1 MSEREILCTGL
12 VKTYNSGQ
20 PNEFRALRGL
30 DLAIPQGKHVS
41 IIGPS
46 GSGKST
52 LLNLI
57 SCLDT
62 PTEGEVCIEGININS
77 LNGFEKARLRREK
90 LGFVFQ
96 QFNLIRN
103 MTAFENIELP
113 MRFRRTPRKDRKK
126 KVNELLSI
134 VGLADKGNNRPTEL
148 SGGEQQRVAVARALA
163 NNPKI
168 ILADEPTGN
177 LDTKTGEKIM
187 ELLLRLN
194 RGEGKT
200 LVIVTHDPRIA
211 ENADLVITMQDGCIQ
226 KTSNTPFSQ
235 R

>member
-1 MSEREILCTGL
+1 MNDGEILCKGL

-20 PNEFRALRGL
+20 PSEFRALQGL
-30 DLAIPQGKHVS
+30 DLTILQGKHVS

-62 PTEGEVCIEGININS
+62 PTEGEVYIEGIDINS
-77 LNGFEKARLRREK
+77 LKGFEKARLRREK

-113 MRFRRTPRKDRKK
+113 MRFRETPRRERRK
-126 KVNELLSI
+126 KVNELLSL
-134 VGLADKGNNRPTEL
+134 VGLEGKGNNRPTEL

-194 RGEGKT
+194 REEDKT
-200 LVIVTHDPRIA
+200 LVVVTHDPRIA
-211 ENADLVITMQDGCIQ
+211 NNADRVIAMQDGRIQ
-226 KTSNTPFSQ
+226 KT
-235 R
+235 